1 MKKVFIFLLPILGI
15 FLGCQPSKPTLHVY
29 NWADY
34 LAPQLIERF
43 EKQYQCK
50 IVIDTF
56 DSNEAMYA
64 KLKAGAT
71 GYDVLFPSSYMV
83 ALLKRENLIQRL
95 DHSLIPNLSNIDS
108 TYLNIV
114 YDPKMEYSV
123 PYAVSITGVAY
134 LRNRVPNIRF
144 SWDVFARKDLKGRM
158 TMLDDMRETIGAA
171 LKFLGY
177 SLNTRNEQ
185 ELQKARNVVL
195 QWKRNLA
202 KFENEQ
208 YKTGIASEE
217 FFVVHGYSGDIF
229 QIMAENPNV
238 DFFVPEEGTSL
249 TMDEMVIMKTSKQ
262 VKLAHAFINFLLDPH
277 NAAENIAVIN
287 YLCPNRAAY
296 PLLDESLRHHPV
308 LFPPETVLAKCEL
321 IEDLG
326 EDNVKYTKIW
336 DEIKA
341 MK

>member
-1 MKKVFIFLLPILGI
+1 MKRFVLLGLAFVGV
-15 FLGCQPSKPTLHVY
+15 FLGCQKSKPTLHVY

-34 LAPQLIERF
+34 LAPQLIARF
-43 EKQYQCK
+43 EEQYQCK

-83 ALLKRENLIQRL
+83 ALLKRENLIQPL
-95 DHSLIPNLSNIDS
+95 DHALIPNLSNIDS

-134 LRNRVPNIRF
+134 LRNRVPNVRF

-177 SLNTRNEQ
+177 SLNTLNEQ

-195 QWKRNLA
+195 EWKRNLA

-249 TMDEMVIMKTSKQ
+249 AMDEMVITRTSKQ
-262 VKLAHAFINFLLDPH
+262 VQLAHAFINFLLDPH

-296 PLLDESLRHHPV
+296 PLLDESLRRHPV
-308 LFPPETVLAKCEL
+308 LFPPKNVLARCEV

-326 EDNVKYTKIW
+326 ENNVKYTKIW

-341 MK
+341 MQ

>member
-1 MKKVFIFLLPILGI
+1 MKRFVLLWLAFVGI
-15 FLGCQPSKPTLHVY
+15 FLGCQKSKPTLHVY

-34 LAPQLIERF
+34 LAPQLIDRF

-83 ALLKRENLIQRL
+83 ALLKRENLIQPI

-134 LRNRVPNIRF
+134 LRNRVPDIRF
-144 SWDVFARKDLKGRM
+144 SWSVFAGKDLKGRM

-195 QWKRNLA
+195 EWKRNLA

-229 QIMAENPNV
+229 QIMGENPNV
-238 DFFVPEEGTSL
+238 DFFVPEEGASL
-249 TMDEMVIMKTSKQ
+249 AMDEMVVTQNSKQ
-262 VKLAHAFINFLLDPH
+262 VRLAHAFINFLLDPH
-277 NAAENIAVIN
+277 NAAENIAFIN
-287 YLCPNRAAY
+287 YLCPNQAAY
-296 PLLDESLRHHPV
+296 PLLDESLRRHPV
-308 LFPPETVLAKCEL
+308 LFPPKSILSRCEV

-326 EDNVKYTKIW
+326 EDNVKYTRIW

-341 MK
+341 M

>member
-1 MKKVFIFLLPILGI
+1 MKRVALFLVPFVGMI
-15 FLGCQPSKPTLHVY
+15 LGCQKSKPTLHVY

-34 LAPQLIERF
+34 LAPQLVERF
-43 EKQYQCK
+43 EKEYQCK

-83 ALLKRENLIQRL
+83 ALLKRENLIQPL
-95 DHSLIPNLSNIDS
+95 DHTLILNLSNIDS

-114 YDPKMEYSV
+114 YDPEMEYSI
-123 PYAVSITGVAY
+123 PYAVSITGIAY
-134 LRNRVPNIRF
+134 LRNRVSNIRF
-144 SWDVFARKDLKGRM
+144 SWDVFGRKDLKGRM

-171 LKFLGY
+171 LKYLGY

-195 QWKRNLA
+195 EWKRNLA

-238 DFFVPEEGTSL
+238 DFFVPEEGASL
-249 TMDEMVIMKTSKQ
+249 AMDEMVITQTSKQ

-277 NAAENIAVIN
+277 NAAENISFIN

-296 PLLDESLRHHPV
+296 PLLDESLQRHPV
-308 LFPPETVLAKCEL
+308 LFPPKAVLARCEV

-341 MK
+341 ME